1 MKNLYS
7 ILALAILAQCPN
19 LATAQS
25 AANAPPAP
33 AKAASAA
40 QPKADQ
46 PIQVDQVVVTA
57 NRRIETLQNVA
68 GVVQTIDADQL
79 RKDGVTE
86 IRQLQNDIPGLNIAN
101 QEGNVEIYIRGVGS
115 SNSTELGDPA
125 AASHINGIYIP
136 RPRGMGTMFYDL
148 ERVEVN
154 KGPQGT
160 LYGRNAMAGTLN
172 IITAKP
178 RLDHTG
184 GYVQFGGGSREQGAE
199 AAINLPLASTFA
211 IRVAAF
217 ETDRNSGFQNVSP
230 DPASHALF
238 PAGIE
243 HNQGGRLSALWVP
256 TDRLTISAMADA
268 GHESGTGY
276 PGANIFTA
284 VKATG
289 LRAEDLPMR
298 NVVYHGTQGE
308 MHNDLGGLQ
317 GKVDYDFDTF
327 GAELSLSQRTVDFY
341 QRNAESE
348 GIGWKGRDYSTEQ
361 WDNFSTQYWQTKSKS
376 RVGEFRL
383 YSGEGS
389 KTFQWNLGAFAFNED
404 QKVGYLSLSDRGYC
418 CFSGTE
424 FTMPKVIGKSAALYG
439 DGTLAVTDRLRLI
452 GGLRETEEAKSRYG
466 IGGNIALTL
475 GAEDLSNPDP
485 AKQNH
490 FACCIATRIGTEG
503 FQPNLLD
510 RPNFDMSKVQTKQ
523 QMAEFLLQTTMTPGA
538 RDTINSQIAPIANGT
553 NPLGACDARS
563 DISNGLT
570 CPTSGAF
577 SFANLA
583 VPSQQV
589 GSSKF
594 HYTDWR
600 LGTEYDLTKDN
611 MVYAKV
617 STGHKAGGFN
627 DSFNGSDVPELFRP
641 EELRVIEAG
650 SRNAFT
656 LGGQRGVFNL
666 SGFYYDYTNQVF
678 QDLTCIAVNNTVTP
692 PTCTGYSLVNR
703 NIGKSKLGGLEA
715 EARIGLPAGFKLDVN
730 AALLRTR
737 ITSGTVADVRAI
749 DYSNGGKSPLI
760 DLTGNQLPLASKVNL
775 STRLQQVFPLF
786 GGKADW
792 QALLNWR
799 SSYYLT
805 QFNEKNVID
814 NSGNTKTALAAGF
827 PDRQIGFLTL
837 NLGAGYTFDGGLR
850 LEAYGT
856 NVTNRVASQ
865 KALVGANLD
874 IRFLNDARSYGARA
888 RMDF

>member
-1 MKNLYS
+1 MKNIYS
-7 ILALAILAQCPN
+7 ILALAILSQCPS

-40 QPKADQ
+40 QP
-46 PIQVDQVVVTA
+46 IQVDQVVVTA
-57 NRRIETLQNVA
+57 NRRIETLQAVS

-79 RKDGVTE
+79 RKDGITE
-86 IRQLQNDIPGLNIAN
+86 IRQLQTEIPGMNIAN
-101 QEGNVEIYIRGVGS
+101 DEGNIEIYIRGVGS

-125 AASHINGIYIP
+125 AAPHINGIYIP

-178 RLDHTG
+178 RLDHLG
-184 GYVQFGGGSREQGAE
+184 GYVQFGGGDRDQGAE
-199 AAINLPLASTFA
+199 AAVNVPLSSTFA
-211 IRVAAF
+211 FRAAAF
-217 ETDRNSGFQNVSP
+217 VTDKNSGFENVSP
-230 DPASHALF
+230 DPTSHALR

-243 HNQGGRLSALWVP
+243 HNEGGRLSALWVP
-256 TDRLTISAMADA
+256 TDRLTVSAMADA
-268 GHESGTGY
+268 GHEAGTGY
-276 PGANIFTA
+276 PGANIYSA
-284 VKATG
+284 VVATG
-289 LRAEDLPMR
+289 LEAKDLPLR
-298 NVVYHGTQGE
+298 NVVYHGAQGD

-317 GKVDYDFDTF
+317 GKVDYDFDSF

-341 QRNAESE
+341 QRNAESD
-348 GIGWKGRDYSTEQ
+348 GIGWQGRDYSAEQ
-361 WDNFSTQYWQTKSKS
+361 WDNFSTQYWETKSKS

-383 YSGEGS
+383 FSADGA
-389 KTFQWNLGAFAFNED
+389 KTLQWNVGAFAFNED
-404 QKVGYLSLSDRGYC
+404 QKVGYLALSDGGYC

-439 DGTLAVTDRLRLI
+439 DGTLTVTDHLRLI

-466 IGGNIALTL
+466 IGGNLALTL
-475 GAEDLSNPDP
+475 GAADY
-485 AKQNH
+485 
-490 FACCIATRIGTEG
+490 ACCISTRIGTPG
-503 FQPNLLD
+503 FQPNLLA
-510 RPNFDMSKVQTKQ
+510 RPNFDMSKVQTPQ
-523 QMAEFLLQTTMTPGA
+523 QMAQFLMQTTMTPGVN
-538 RDTINSQIAPIANGT
+538 DTINSQLAPIANGT
-553 NPLGACDARS
+553 NPTGACNATP
-563 DISNGLT
+563 DISNGLS
-570 CPTSGAF
+570 CPTNQNGGF
-577 SFANLA
+577 SYANLT
-583 VPSQQV
+583 VPTQQI

-641 EELRVIEAG
+641 EELRVYEAG
-650 SRNAFT
+650 SRNSFT
-656 LGGQRGVFNL
+656 LGGQRAVFNL
-666 SGFYYDYTNQVF
+666 SGFYYDYTDEVF

-715 EARIGLPAGFKLDVN
+715 EARFGLPAGFKLDMN
-730 AALLRTR
+730 GALLRTR
-737 ITSGTVADVRAI
+737 IISGTVADVRAI

-775 STRLQQVFPLF
+775 STRLQQVIPLF

-805 QFNEKNVID
+805 QFNEKNVTD
-814 NSGNTKTALAAGF
+814 NSGTTKSALAAGF

-850 LEAYGT
+850 LETYVNNAT
-856 NVTNRVASQ
+856 NKVASQ
-865 KALVGANLD
+865 KALVGADLD

>member
-7 ILALAILAQCPN
+7 ILALAILSQCPQ
-19 LATAQS
+19 LAAAQS
-25 AANAPPAP
+25 AANAPPG
-33 AKAASAA
+33 AASAA
-40 QPKADQ
+40 ARAASASGPVL
-46 PIQVDQVVVTA
+46 VDQVTVTA
-57 NRRIETLQNVA
+57 NRRIETLQSVS

-79 RKDGVTE
+79 RKDGITE
-86 IRQLQNDIPGLNIAN
+86 IRELQAAIPGMNIAN
-101 QEGNVEIYIRGVGS
+101 QEGNIEIYIRGVGS
-115 SNSTELGDPA
+115 SNNTELGDPA
-125 AASHINGIYIP
+125 AAPHINGIYIP
-136 RPRGMGTMFYDL
+136 RPRGLGTMFYDL

-178 RLDHTG
+178 RLDRVG
-184 GYVQFGGGSREQGAE
+184 GYVQFGGGNKDQGAE
-199 AAINLPLASTFA
+199 AAINVPLSDTFA
-211 IRVAAF
+211 IRAAAF
-217 ETDRNSGFQNVSP
+217 ETDKTSGFRNVSP
-230 DPASHALF
+230 DPTSHDLR

-243 HNQGGRLSALWVP
+243 HNQGGRLSALWAP

-276 PGANIFTA
+276 PGANIFSA

-289 LRAEDLPMR
+289 LRAEDLPLR
-298 NVVYHGTQGE
+298 DVVYHGTQGE

-317 GKVDYDFDTF
+317 GKVDYDFDSF
-327 GAELSLSQRTVDFY
+327 GAELSLSRRSVNFY

-348 GIGWKGRDYSTEQ
+348 GIGWQGRDYSTEQ
-361 WDNFSTQYWQTKSKS
+361 WANFSTQYWETKSTS

-383 YSGEGS
+383 FSPEGA
-389 KTFQWNLGAFAFNED
+389 KTFQWNVGAFAFNEK
-404 QKVGYLSLSDRGYC
+404 QKVGYLSLSDGGYC

-439 DGTLAVTDRLRLI
+439 DGSLAVTSHLRLI

-475 GAEDLSNPDP
+475 GAENLTDPKNP
-485 AKQNH
+485 NH
-490 FACCIATRIGTEG
+490 FACCISTRIGSDG
-503 FQPNLLD
+503 FQPNLLA
-510 RPNFDMSKVQTKQ
+510 RPNFDMSKVQTPQ
-523 QMAEFLLQTTMTPGA
+523 QMAQFLMQTTMTPGA
-538 RDTINSQIAPIANGT
+538 IDTINSQLAPIANGT
-553 NPLGACDARS
+553 NPKGACLARS

-570 CPTSGAF
+570 CPTDQNGGF
-577 SFANLA
+577 SFVNLA
-583 VPSQQV
+583 VPQQQI

-627 DSFNGSDVPELFRP
+627 DSFNGSSVPEVFRP

-656 LGGQRGVFNL
+656 LGGQRAVFNL

-678 QDLTCIAVNNTVTP
+678 QDLTCIAVNNSVTP

-703 NIGKSKLGGLEA
+703 NIGKSKLAGLEA
-715 EARIGLPAGFKLDVN
+715 EARIGLPAGFKLDIN
-730 AALLRTR
+730 GALLHTR

-749 DYSNGGKSPLI
+749 DYSKGGQSPLI

-805 QFNEKNVID
+805 QFNEKPVVD
-814 NSGNTKTALAAGF
+814 NSGNTKSALAAGF

-837 NLGAGYTFDGGLR
+837 NLGGGYTFEGGLR
-850 LEAYGT
+850 LEAYAT
-856 NVTNRVASQ
+856 NVTNKVASQ
-865 KALVGANLD
+865 KALVGADLD

>member
-1 MKNLYS
+1 MKHLYAT
-7 ILALAILAQCPN
+7 LALAIFSQCPH
-19 LATAQS
+19 LAAAQS
-25 AANAPPAP
+25 AAHAPPAP
-33 AKAASAA
+33 AGAASAA
-40 QPKADQ
+40 QPM
-46 PIQVDQVVVTA
+46 QVDQVVVTA
-57 NRRIETLQNVA
+57 NRRIETLQSVS

-79 RKDGVTE
+79 RRDGITE
-86 IRQLQNDIPGLNIAN
+86 IRELQNAIPGLNIAN
-101 QEGNVEIYIRGVGS
+101 QEGNIEIYIRGVGS
-115 SNSTELGDPA
+115 SNNTELGDPA
-125 AASHINGIYIP
+125 AAPHINGIYIP

-178 RLDHTG
+178 RLDHLG
-184 GYVQFGGGSREQGAE
+184 GYVQFGGGDHDQGAE
-199 AAINLPLASTFA
+199 AAVNVPLTGTFA
-211 IRVAAF
+211 IRAAAF
-217 ETDRNSGFQNVSP
+217 DTDKTSGFKNVSP
-230 DPASHALF
+230 DPTSNALR

-243 HNQGGRLSALWVP
+243 HNQGARLSALWVP
-256 TDRLTISAMADA
+256 TDRLTVSAMADV

-276 PGANIFTA
+276 PGANIFSA

-289 LRAEDLPMR
+289 LEAKDLSLR
-298 NVVYHGTQGE
+298 DVVYHGAQGE
-308 MHNDLGGLQ
+308 MHNDLSGLQ
-317 GKVDYDFDTF
+317 GKVNVDFDSF
-327 GAELSLSQRTVDFY
+327 GAELSLSQRKVNFY
-341 QRNAESE
+341 QRNAESD

-361 WDNFSTQYWQTKSKS
+361 WDNFSTQYWETKSNS
-376 RVGEFRL
+376 RVGELRL
-383 YSGEGS
+383 YSGPDA
-389 KTFQWNLGAFAFNED
+389 KTFQWNVGAFAFNEH
-404 QKVGYLSLSDRGYC
+404 QKVGYLALSDSGYC

-424 FTMPKVIGKSAALYG
+424 FTMPKVIGKSGALYG
-439 DGTLAVTDRLRLI
+439 DGTLSVTDHLRLI

-475 GAEDLSNPDP
+475 GGENLTDPDP
-485 AKQNH
+485 RKWNH
-490 FACCIATRIGTEG
+490 YACCISTRIGTEG
-503 FQPNLLD
+503 FQPNLLN
-510 RPNFDMSKVQTKQ
+510 RPNFDMSQVQTKQ
-523 QMAEFLLQTTMTPGA
+523 QMAQFLLQTTATPGA
-538 RDTINSQIAPIANGT
+538 RDTVASQIGAIADGT
-553 NPLGACDARS
+553 NPNGTCDARS

-570 CPTSGAF
+570 CPPSGAF
-577 SFANLA
+577 SFAKLT
-583 VPSQQV
+583 VPQQQV

-600 LGTEYDLTKDN
+600 LGTEYDITKTN

-627 DSFNGSDVPELFRP
+627 DSFSNSDVPELFKP
-641 EELRVIEAG
+641 EQLKVFEAG

-678 QDLTCIAVNNTVTP
+678 QDLTCIAVNTTVTP
-692 PTCTGYSLVNR
+692 ATCTGYSLVNR

-715 EARIGLPAGFKLDVN
+715 EARIGLPGGFKLDMN
-730 AALLRTR
+730 GSLLRTR
-737 ITSGTVADVRAI
+737 IASGTVADVRAI
-749 DYSNGGKSPLI
+749 DYGAGGKSPLI

-775 STRLQQVFPLF
+775 STRLQQVIPLF
-786 GGKADW
+786 GGKFDW

-805 QFNEKNVID
+805 QFNNKDVVD
-814 NSGNTKTALAAGF
+814 NANNSKTALAAGF

-837 NLGAGYTFDGGLR
+837 NVGTGYTFDGGLR
-850 LEAYGT
+850 LEAFVNNAT
-856 NVTNRVASQ
+856 NKEASQ
-865 KALVGANLD
+865 KALVGADLD